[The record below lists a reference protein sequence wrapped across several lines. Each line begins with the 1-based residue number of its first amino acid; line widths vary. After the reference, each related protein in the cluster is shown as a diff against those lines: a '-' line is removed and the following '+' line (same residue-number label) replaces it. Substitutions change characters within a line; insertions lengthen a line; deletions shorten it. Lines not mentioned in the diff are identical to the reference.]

1 GVHPTWSWLGLGLA
15 GAGLALLATGD
26 ATGSL
31 TMRALSLPAV
41 LAGALL
47 LVIGPGRF
55 TALLFP
61 VLFLAFM
68 APLPADVIPAIS
80 HPLQGLAAW
89 FTAHALPVVG
99 IPAVL
104 DGFSVRIPGYVLD
117 VNESCNGLRFLL
129 AMIVIGAALAWSTR
143 TGSLR
148 RFGIVALAVVMAL
161 VANLVRVAGA
171 AIIPTKNRP
180 GLLASI
186 VERLL
191 AQTATID
198 ELVIVDQSDTDE
210 GRVAVRRALEAVPA
224 SRRPALDHVWDREIN
239 GAAAARNVAFDR
251 TRSDVLLCVDDDM
264 EPGPDAIERLLAH
277 LAAEPKLAAVTPVIT
292 NYEAPA
298 LPHRLVSQMF
308 FRGPFR
314 DDRQPVYWRGAGQR
328 ERLVDV
334 GMLGA
339 GMIAIRRTALVDIR
353 FDARYRGASLGE
365 DLDLSW
371 ALRARGGTLAIA
383 TDAHVIHRKA
393 PRPAS
398 RHEEAMLT

>member
-1 GVHPTWSWLGLGLA
+1 MTR
-15 GAGLALLATGD
+15 
-26 ATGSL
+26 L
-31 TMRALSLPAV
+31 TV
-41 LAGALL
+41 
-47 LVIGPGRF
+47 
-55 TALLFP
+55 
-61 VLFLAFM
+61 
-68 APLPADVIPAIS
+68 
-80 HPLQGLAAW
+80 
-89 FTAHALPVVG
+89 
-99 IPAVL
+99 
-104 DGFSVRIPGYVLD
+104 
-117 VNESCNGLRFLL
+117 
-129 AMIVIGAALAWSTR
+129 
-143 TGSLR
+143 
-148 RFGIVALAVVMAL
+148 
-161 VANLVRVAGA
+161 A

-251 TRSDVLLCVDDDM
+251 ARSDVLLCVDDDM

-398 RHEEAMLT
+398 RHEEAMLASWGFVYAKHQPKTLANRLAFGWFVVGVALIDDDELVDRGGLGEQPLDDAGEERRPVLRRDDGRHGQPGHVGLRRHGRAHEARRRRADAGVARSR